1 MPCNY
6 NKQFYIFF
14 IFLTVCQLSLAKV
27 LEEEAEYVDYFS
39 KGKKKV
45 TPNINYGQLFIEE
58 SRRSKPTVV
67 EISALAGSGIG
78 NVNRISWF
86 YGGELRYKIFSSFY
100 MGVEFIKYQSQL
112 PNSVRSVL
120 PDLAL
125 EGTKVEVPA
134 LRNWAVHFNGHLNF
148 FTSHVNLAGV
158 ARINMSIPVQLGIG
172 FTHIRQI
179 NAKYTG
185 AEHIDIKNQKV
196 IPSFQWGVGPR
207 VQFGR
212 YVAIQGLFS
221 QVHSLVKPQFIL
233 HQVYGN
239 VIFGF

>member
-1 MPCNY
+1 MRCNQM
-6 NKQFYIFF
+6 KQFFIFF
-14 IFLTVCQLSLAKV
+14 IFLTACQLSLAKTAK
-27 LEEEAEYVDYFS
+27 ETEYVDYFS
-39 KGKKKV
+39 KGKKKAA
-45 TPNINYGQLFIEE
+45 PNINYGQLFIEE
-58 SRRSKPTVV
+58 SRRLKPTVV

-86 YGGELRYKIFSSFY
+86 YGGELRYRILSYFY

-112 PNSVRSVL
+112 PGSVRAVL

-125 EGTKVEVPA
+125 EGTKVEVSA

-158 ARINMSIPVQLGIG
+158 ARINMSVPVQFGVG
-172 FTHIRQI
+172 FTHTRRI

-185 AEHIDIKNQKV
+185 VESIEIQSQKV

-207 VQFGR
+207 IQFGR
-212 YVAIQGLFS
+212 HVAIQGLFS
-221 QVHSLVKPQFIL
+221 QVHSLLKPRFVL
-233 HQVYGN
+233 HQVYGS
-239 VIFGF
+239 IICGF